1 MSKQPVRVHIFH
13 QTYSVVTD
21 TDPAEVHAI
30 AQRIDDLMATIA
42 SRTGSGDSTRIAVL
56 ACLHM
61 ADQLRAAE
69 NRLQKFEDRSEEI
82 AELLQQTLLEEA
94 I

>member
-1 MSKQPVRVHIFH
+1 M
-13 QTYSVVTD
+13 
-21 TDPAEVHAI
+21 HAI

-61 ADQLRAAE
+61 ADQLLAAE
-69 NRLQKFEDRSEEI
+69 KKLQKFENRSEEI